1 MTTNMQFRFNWSLVF
16 DNFSSDGWMVGKE
29 EKLIRKVPQ
38 LQIKLKLK
46 LSLAT
51 KLAAAS
57 AMLAQLSIIINYNSR
72 RMQTLVLLLLPLL
85 VYSNSLHDTT
95 EEFDFNINR
104 DYVLFKN
111 ELFR

>member
-1 MTTNMQFRFNWSLVF
+1 MQFRFNWSLVL
-16 DNFSSDGWMVGKE
+16 DNFLSDGWMVGKE

-57 AMLAQLSIIINYNSR
+57 AMLPQLSIIINYNSK
-72 RMQTLVLLLLPLL
+72 RMQTLLLLLLP

-95 EEFDFNINR
+95 EEFDFNINK

-111 ELFR
+111 ELFS

>member
-1 MTTNMQFRFNWSLVF
+1 MQFSFNWSLVL
-16 DNFSSDGWMVGKE
+16 DNFLSDGWMVGKE
-29 EKLIRKVPQ
+29 EKSIRKVPQ
-38 LQIKLKLK
+38 FPTKLKLK

-72 RMQTLVLLLLPLL
+72 RMQTLLLLLLPLL

-95 EEFDFNINR
+95 EEFDFNINK
-104 DYVLFKN
+104 DKLGLSCAKISTA
-111 ELFR
+111 

>member
-1 MTTNMQFRFNWSLVF
+1 
-16 DNFSSDGWMVGKE
+16 MVGKE
-29 EKLIRKVPQ
+29 EKLIGKVLQ

-72 RMQTLVLLLLPLL
+72 RMRTLLPLLPLL
-85 VYSNSLHDTT
+85 VYSNSLQETNK
-95 EEFDFNINR
+95 EFDFNINN
-104 DYVLFKN
+104 DFVLFKN

>member
-1 MTTNMQFRFNWSLVF
+1 MQFRFNWSLVL
-16 DNFSSDGWMVGKE
+16 DNFLSDGWMVGKE

-72 RMQTLVLLLLPLL
+72 RMRTLLPLLPLL
-85 VYSNSLHDTT
+85 VYSNSLHDNTKV
-95 EEFDFNINR
+95 FDFNINKY
-104 DYVLFKN
+104 YVLFKN

>member
-1 MTTNMQFRFNWSLVF
+1 
-16 DNFSSDGWMVGKE
+16 
-29 EKLIRKVPQ
+29 
-38 LQIKLKLK
+38 
-46 LSLAT
+46 
-51 KLAAAS
+51 
-57 AMLAQLSIIINYNSR
+57 
-72 RMQTLVLLLLPLL
+72 MQTLLLLLLPLL